1 MLRKHCPD
9 ACPAAEGV
17 MNNTASHHHSRRSH
31 VSQWGL
37 GALASLGM
45 LSGGCFSEPTVG
57 GEGSS
62 SSASSENTSEAGTT
76 GLGPESSTSSG
87 PQSTGTTRGPSSS
100 SSSTTSSGSEDTG
113 LETDPGSSTSGG
125 LETGGVT
132 TGGVGGLCTDFTD
145 AFDGAAV
152 HPAWMTEWPSAVE
165 QTGGQ
170 TVFTLTELEN
180 DEYPRRVL
188 PWAALG
194 GDEMDSITFRIQ
206 PGATPALVGTQ
217 LNLVV
222 EGPPGNDVTF
232 SLNQTGGLEYRIT
245 STEDG
250 VTTVL
255 VNGDDAS
262 DFQSGGWMQAAIL
275 QGSVAFDVLD
285 SDGEVVNS
293 MAIVT
298 LPFDVEESRIG
309 FAANNWGPLPS
320 PVEIAVDTFEL
331 ECF

>member
-9 ACPAAEGV
+9 ACPAPEGV

-31 VSQWGL
+31 ASQWGL
-37 GALASLGM
+37 SALASLGV
-45 LSGGCFSEPTVG
+45 LSGGCFSEPTVVG
-57 GEGSS
+57 DGSS
-62 SSASSENTSEAGTT
+62 SSASSESTSEAGAT
-76 GLGPESSTSSG
+76 GPGPESSTSSE
-87 PQSTGTTRGPSSS
+87 PQSTGTTLGPSSS
-100 SSSTTSSGSEDTG
+100 SSSTANSGEEDTG

-125 LETGGVT
+125 LETGGMT
-132 TGGVGGLCTDFTD
+132 TGVVGGLCPDFTD
-145 AFDGAAV
+145 SFDGAAV
-152 HPAWMTEWPSAVE
+152 HPAWMTEWPSAVA

-170 TVFTLTELEN
+170 TVFTLTALPG

-194 GDEMDSITFRIQ
+194 GDEMGSVTFRIQ

-245 STEDG
+245 STESG
-250 VTTVL
+250 VPTV
-255 VNGDDAS
+255 VVAGDDAS
-262 DFQSGGWMQAAIL
+262 DFQSGGWMQAVVS
-275 QGSVAFDVLD
+275 QGAVAFDVLD

-293 MAIVT
+293 IAGVT
-298 LPFDVEESRIG
+298 LPFDVEESRVG
-309 FAANNWGPLPS
+309 FAANNWGPLAS
-320 PVEIAVDTFEL
+320 PAEIAVDTFEL
-331 ECF
+331 ECS